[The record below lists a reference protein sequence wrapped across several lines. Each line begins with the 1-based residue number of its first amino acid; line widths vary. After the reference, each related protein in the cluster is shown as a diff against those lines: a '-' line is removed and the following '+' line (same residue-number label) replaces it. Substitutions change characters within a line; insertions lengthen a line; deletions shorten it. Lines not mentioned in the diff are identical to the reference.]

1 MVKSASRK
9 PANTAAAPESDEA
22 LSPKEQ
28 RKLARQAAKARQ
40 ALINFTLGSFAGCAF
55 LGLLLSLVLDP
66 KLGVAAA
73 FGLLC
78 LVLSFKYP
86 RHAIYAFVLYMPFS
100 GTVTYAL
107 GGSSILQLAK
117 DAFYIPALIAV
128 FQFCRTQRL
137 PFLLPKGIS
146 IPLWILLTSSTMT
159 LLLVNLPQHLN
170 GNGEAQQILM
180 EMNGNASEQP
190 ILMGIWG
197 LKVLLG
203 YLPLITCIYY
213 LIRTREDM
221 YLLLRMQVVVILVC
235 CGLAFI
241 QYLLLRTGRCEGTT
255 GVGGELFRASLDAR
269 CFVGGSLLYTPE
281 HGQVRLPG
289 TFVAPWQWGWFLI
302 SAAFFAFGTTFN
314 DRNLLWRGVG
324 IASLLGVLMMSVLSG
339 QRIALALVPVNL
351 GILLILTGQ
360 IAKLK
365 RLVPIGVVMFFLI
378 SFLIA
383 RDPGAVQERLDSFQN
398 RWEASP
404 PTAFISQQIQWAI
417 DQQQGFLGRGV
428 GRATNS
434 ARMFGET
441 ELVETY
447 HSKVLYELG
456 PLGLA
461 STLALYTVLTLIT
474 FRAYRKIKNP
484 DLRGYGASMWV
495 FVLFIS
501 YFPYYYPLD
510 VDPVAVYYWMAAGIV
525 LKLPE
530 IDQQE
535 QLKEKL
541 KSQGQD
547 ALSSRQL
554 KKMQKNSAGF
564 S

>member
-9 PANTAAAPESDEA
+9 QAKSAAAESDEA

-73 FGLLC
+73 VGLLC
-78 LVLSFKYP
+78 IVLSYKYP

-100 GTVTYAL
+100 GTVIYAL
-107 GGSSILQLAK
+107 GGSGILQLAK

-128 FQFCRTQRL
+128 FQFCRSQRL

-146 IPLWILLTSSTMT
+146 IPLWILLTTSTMT
-159 LLLVNLPQHLN
+159 MLLVNVPQHMS
-170 GNGEAQQILM
+170 GDG
-180 EMNGNASEQP
+180 SEKP
-190 ILMGIWG
+190 ILMGILG
-197 LKVLLG
+197 LKVLIG
-203 YLPLITCIYY
+203 YLPLITCVYY

-221 YLLLRMQVVVILVC
+221 YLFLRMQVVVVLVC

-241 QYLLLRTGRCEGTT
+241 QYMMLRTGRCEGT
-255 GVGGELFRASLDAR
+255 VAEGGALFRASLDAR
-269 CFVGGSLLYTPE
+269 CFVGGSLLYAPE
-281 HGQVRLPG
+281 QGQIRLPG

-302 SAAFFAFGTTFN
+302 SATFFAFGTTFN
-314 DRNLLWRGVG
+314 DRNLLWRAVG
-324 IASLLGVLMMSVLSG
+324 IVSLLGVLMMAVLSG
-339 QRIALALVPVNL
+339 QRIALALVPVSL
-351 GILLILTGQ
+351 GVLLVLTGQ

-365 RLVPIGVVMFFLI
+365 RLIPIGVVIFFLA

-383 RDPGAVQERLDSFQN
+383 RDPGAVQERLDSFED
-398 RWEASP
+398 RWNASP
-404 PTAFISQQIQWAI
+404 PTAFITQQINWAI
-417 DQQQGFLGRGV
+417 REQRGFMGRGV

-434 ARMFGET
+434 ARMFGDT

-461 STLALYTVLTLIT
+461 SIMLLYTVLTLIT
-474 FRAYRKIKNP
+474 FVSYRKIKNP

-535 QLKEKL
+535 RLEAKL
-541 KSQGQD
+541 KSQGED

-554 KKMQKNSAGF
+554 KKMQKKSAGF